1 MAPFPAPHS
10 AVIVTAGDVFRPG
23 SARLVIID
31 GKYAVGTRVEA
42 FAHTRRNQYM
52 KRRTKIAVVVAAIV
66 GVGVTEATIALGSD
80 DAENERPITGSA
92 LQQASAAALAHT
104 GGGEVADT
112 EADDEE
118 SAYEVEVRRADGST
132 VDVQLD
138 ENFQVVGQEAE
149 SGSDDENSPN
159 DN

>member
-1 MAPFPAPHS
+1 
-10 AVIVTAGDVFRPG
+10 
-23 SARLVIID
+23 
-31 GKYAVGTRVEA
+31 
-42 FAHTRRNQYM
+42 M

-80 DAENERPITGSA
+80 DAENERPITGAA

-112 EADDEE
+112 EVDDEE